1 MKEDRHINF
10 KLMRQYILDHQDG
23 AASKPA
29 AGGLYS
35 IQPLATGPEKS
46 KKYWRSLDELADT
59 PEFREFVER
68 EFPQQAEEWND
79 PFERRTFLKLMG
91 ASLALAG
98 LSACAFQPPEKIVPY
113 VTQPEEEVPG
123 KALFFATASSLGGI
137 ATPVLAR
144 SNEGRPT
151 KLEGNPDHP
160 NSRNSNPQDRGS
172 SATDIFSQ
180 ASILSLYD
188 PDRSQ
193 TPLYRDESRTWS
205 TFVGEIR
212 TALDEQ
218 RPKLGAGIR
227 FLTETVTSP
236 TLAAQLKGILTEF
249 SQAKW
254 HQYEPANNDNA
265 RAGAIMAFGQP
276 VNTIYDF
283 SKADRILSLDA
294 DFLAA
299 MPGTLRYARDFAA
312 RRRVSKDSGVVDV
325 PELSSGKKEMSRL
338 YMIETTPTT
347 TGASADH
354 RWSVKPGELESY
366 ARAFA
371 GSIRGEGNSSSGNQ
385 TVTVETRLE
394 VSANGDHPKPLYW
407 PALQTIARDLQQ
419 HKGSS
424 IVIAGKE
431 ATPAVHALV
440 HAMND
445 ALGNTGKTVFY
456 SEPLEANP
464 VDQHQSL
471 LELISDIEAGRVE
484 LLVIIGGNPVYNT
497 PADLKLNQERMFK
510 TKLRVHL
517 SQYRD
522 ETSELCHWNIPETHY
537 LEAWS
542 DTRAYDGT
550 VTIVQPLIEP
560 LYQNK
565 SAHELLAV
573 FTAKYDQKPYEI
585 IREYWQGEGQKA
597 VGRRQQAES
606 GSPTG
611 RGSDRMP
618 GATFSARVT
627 PTANRSP
634 AANATSTSTKTAV
647 GPSPFA
653 DFESWWRK
661 CVHDGFILDTALPM
675 KTVSVNGEILAQAN
689 AGATPA
695 VPVPNT
701 QFELV
706 FRTDPTIYD
715 GRFSN
720 NGWLQELPKPL
731 TKLTW
736 DNAALVSPNTAK
748 QLGLEKTIGRKG
760 GDIYVDTLKISYQ
773 GRTISEAVPTWIM
786 PGQPDGVITLHLGY
800 GRKRAGRVGN
810 DHGFNA
816 YEIRTADSPWTGV
829 GAQVEKGPAT
839 HLLAV
844 TQLHFNLEDPNFSKE
859 PRDIY
864 RQQTLEEYLHGE
876 HEKHESHDPPADET
890 LYDPKLYDYQNQG
903 NGLNYAWGMAI
914 DLNNCIG
921 CNGCTIACQSENNI
935 PVVGKEQVVRSR
947 EMHWIRVDTYFQG
960 DNPVNP
966 EGTHFMPVPCM
977 HCENA
982 PCEPVCPVHATVHS
996 AEGLNDM
1003 VYNRCVGTKYCSN
1016 NCPYKVR
1023 RFNFFLYQDWETP
1036 SYQLM
1041 RNPDVSVRSR
1051 GVMEKCTYCVQRI
1064 QGAKITSEIEGR
1076 KVRDGEIVTACQAV
1090 CPTEAIVFGD
1100 INDPNS
1106 KVSKLKAEQ
1115 RNYSL
1120 LSELNTKPR
1129 TTYLSALRNPN
1140 PEIKS

>member
-1 MKEDRHINF
+1 MSEDRHINF
-10 KLMRQYILDHQDG
+10 KLLSQYIIDQQNL
-23 AASKPA
+23 SEPPA
-29 AGGLYS
+29 LAGGTALDPPS
-35 IQPLATGPEKS
+35 HAGGSDKA
-46 KKYWRSLDELADT
+46 KKYWRSLEELADA
-59 PEFREFVER
+59 PEFREFVSR
-68 EFPQQAEEWND
+68 EYPQHAEEWDD
-79 PFERRTFLKLMG
+79 PVERRTFLKLMG

-98 LSACAFQPPEKIVPY
+98 LSGCVFQPPEKVVPY
-113 VTQPEEEVPG
+113 VTQPEHGTPG
-123 KALFFATASSLGGI
+123 KALFFATASTLGGI
-137 ATPVLAR
+137 ATPLLAR

-160 NSRNSNPQDRGS
+160 NSRNRDPADRGS

-218 RPKLGAGIR
+218 RPKQGAGIR

-249 SQAKW
+249 PQAKW

-265 RAGAIMAFGQP
+265 RAGAKMAFGQP
-276 VNTIYDF
+276 VNTVYDF

-299 MPGTLRYARDFAA
+299 LPGTLRYARDFAA
-312 RRRVSKDSGVVDV
+312 RRRVT
-325 PELSSGKKEMSRL
+325 EGKKEMSRL
-338 YMIETTPTT
+338 YVIETTPTT
-347 TGASADH
+347 TGAAADH
-354 RWSVKPGELESY
+354 HWAVKPSELLKAATAIAAHLGVKSGGGETST
-366 ARAFA
+366 
-371 GSIRGEGNSSSGNQ
+371 SG
-385 TVTVETRLE
+385 LD
-394 VSANGDHPKPLYW
+394 A
-407 PALQTIARDLQQ
+407 IARDLQQ
-419 HKGSS
+419 HKGAG
-424 IVIAGKE
+424 IVIPGKE
-431 ATPAVHALV
+431 APPAVHALA
-440 HAMND
+440 HAMNA
-445 ALGNTGKTVFY
+445 ALGNVGQTVSY
-456 SEPLEANP
+456 TDPLEANS
-464 VDQHQSL
+464 VDQRQSL
-471 LELISDIEAGRVE
+471 QELINDIDGGRVE
-484 LLVIIGGNPVYNT
+484 MLAIVGGNPVYNT
-497 PADLKLNQERMFK
+497 PADLKLNKDRMFK

-522 ETSELCHWNIPETHY
+522 ETSELCHWQIPESHY

-542 DTRAYDGT
+542 DARSFDGT
-550 VTIVQPLIEP
+550 VTIVQPIIEP
-560 LYQNK
+560 LYQSK

-585 IREYWQGEGQKA
+585 IREYWNSKQQAADSRQQIAGTATGTG
-597 VGRRQQAES
+597 GRRQEAGAGAGTTAQSAQ
-606 GSPTG
+606 PTPAVP
-611 RGSDRMP
+611 M
-618 GATFSARVT
+618 AT
-627 PTANRSP
+627 P
-634 AANATSTSTKTAV
+634 APAV
-647 GPSPFA
+647 
-653 DFESWWRK
+653 DFETWWRK
-661 CVHDGFILDTALPM
+661 CVHDGFIPNTGLAVKTLALN
-675 KTVSVNGEILAQAN
+675 TGNGNQPN
-689 AGATPA
+689 AGGTPA
-695 VPVPNT
+695 VPVTSGSRPAAT
-701 QFELV
+701 GEFELV

-715 GRFSN
+715 GRFAN

-748 QLGLEKTIGRKG
+748 QLGLTKTIGKKG
-760 GDIYVDTLKISYQ
+760 GDIYVDTLKINYQ
-773 GRTISEAVPTWIM
+773 GRTISDPVPTWIT
-786 PGQPDGVITLHLGY
+786 PGQPDGVITIHLGY
-800 GRKRAGRVGN
+800 GRKLAGRVGN
-810 DHGFNA
+810 GYGFNA
-816 YEIRTADSPWTGV
+816 YEIRTSDSPWSGQAV
-829 GAQVEKGPAT
+829 QVEKGNAQRQ
-839 HLLAV
+839 LAV
-844 TQLHFNLEDPNFSKE
+844 TQLHFNMEDRNFSNEDRDVLRSETLED
-859 PRDIY
+859 
-864 RQQTLEEYLHGE
+864 YLHGKHAE
-876 HEKHESHDPPADET
+876 HEEHLPGPDET

-921 CNGCTIACQSENNI
+921 CNACTIACQSENNI

-947 EMHWIRVDTYFQG
+947 EMHWIRVDTYFKG
-960 DNPVNP
+960 EDPSNP
-966 EGTHFMPVPCM
+966 EATNFMPVPCM

-1023 RFNFFLYQDWETP
+1023 RFNFFLYQDWEQPT
-1036 SYQLM
+1036 YQLM

-1064 QGAKITSEIEGR
+1064 QGAKIQSEIEGR

-1090 CPTEAIVFGD
+1090 CPTDVIVFGD
-1100 INDPNS
+1100 VNDPNS
-1106 KVSKLKAEQ
+1106 RVSKLKAEQ

-1120 LSELNTKPR
+1120 LAELNTKPR

-1140 PEIKS
+1140 PEIK